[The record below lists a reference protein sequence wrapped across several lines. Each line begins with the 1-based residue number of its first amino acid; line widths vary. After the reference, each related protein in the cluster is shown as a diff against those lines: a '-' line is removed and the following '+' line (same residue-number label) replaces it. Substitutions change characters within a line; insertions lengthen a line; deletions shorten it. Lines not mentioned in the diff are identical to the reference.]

1 MIVMLPEL
9 FLRST
14 SHDWCYERWADLPD
28 DGNRYEVI
36 DGVLYMSTPPSVY
49 HQWLSQLLIELVG
62 IPARLDG
69 WAYYFTAPVGLMM
82 PGCDPVQPDFCLIRR
97 ERAAIIR
104 DRRIWDVPDL
114 IAEVLSPSNVAHDT
128 DTKRRIYARA
138 GTPEYWIIRPATRD
152 LLCYWQPD
160 RTIGDYTQV
169 RLVPADGR
177 FESPT
182 LPIQLVIADLFAG
195 APDTTW

>member
-1 MIVMLPEL
+1 
-9 FLRST
+9 
-14 SHDWCYERWADLPD
+14 
-28 DGNRYEVI
+28 
-36 DGVLYMSTPPSVY
+36 
-49 HQWLSQLLIELVG
+49 LSQLLIELVG

-97 ERAAIIR
+97 EQAAIIR
-104 DRRIWDVPDL
+104 DRRIWDMPDL
-114 IAEVLSPSNVAHDT
+114 IAEVLSPANVAPDT